1 MKKIYTAIDIGSDT
15 IKFVVGEILKDKSNI
30 LSSYTIKSKGI
41 RKGLIVDPNLA
52 INSIKDGVKE
62 ISNLLGINISKAI
75 VTVPDYNSKFM
86 FFIIWKHIP
95 CKCESINICII

>member
-15 IKFVVGEILKDKSNI
+15 IKFVVGEILKGNLNI

-52 INSIKDGVKE
+52 INSIKDGIK
-62 ISNLLGINISKAI
+62 
-75 VTVPDYNSKFM
+75 
-86 FFIIWKHIP
+86 
-95 CKCESINICII
+95 